1 MAGMLMGIGNSP
13 IQNLW
18 ALGMGTLGIC
28 PFGNFRG
35 YTDFSQMGPG
45 RSFQGAWANV
55 LFIIFSHLP
64 IWKFQG
70 KCSEGISDSQALL
83 HGQLG
88 IVSMGHDIE
97 LKWIGPCP
105 SLWFI
110 HFCKF
115 HIIIIIII
123 IITFCT
129 EQIKALFRKRRFM
142 LDKMTQG
149 I

>member
-1 MAGMLMGIGNSP
+1 MGIGNSP

-45 RSFQGAWANV
+45 
-55 LFIIFSHLP
+55 
-64 IWKFQG
+64 

-105 SLWFI
+105 SL
-110 HFCKF
+110 
-115 HIIIIIII
+115 
-123 IITFCT
+123 
-129 EQIKALFRKRRFM
+129 
-142 LDKMTQG
+142 
-149 I
+149 

>member
-55 LFIIFSHLP
+55 LFIIVSHLP

-70 KCSEGISDSQALL
+70 KCSEGIS
-83 HGQLG
+83 G
-88 IVSMGHDIE
+88 IVTWATGHCDH
-97 LKWIGPCP
+97 G
-105 SLWFI
+105 
-110 HFCKF
+110 
-115 HIIIIIII
+115 
-123 IITFCT
+123 T
-129 EQIKALFRKRRFM
+129 
-142 LDKMTQG
+142 
-149 I
+149 